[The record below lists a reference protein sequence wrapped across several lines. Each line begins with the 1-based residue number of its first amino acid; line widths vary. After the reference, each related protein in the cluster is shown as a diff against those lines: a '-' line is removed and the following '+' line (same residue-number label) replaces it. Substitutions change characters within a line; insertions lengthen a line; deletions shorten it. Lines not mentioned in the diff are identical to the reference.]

1 MSIKAGLGI
10 STDKDSIKAVKE
22 AVLQAKQ
29 NLGDNVPPN
38 VAIVFSSMEFA
49 HLTMVKTI
57 SSMLGPID
65 VLGCSTAAVICNA
78 GIFRHAIGIM
88 LLSITGDTYY
98 TSGNITDIK
107 YKTAMKAGEEF
118 GEKLLAGFKSARRDL
133 GIVFSDGLIDKS
145 SNLIYGIQER
155 LGSSFP
161 LVGALAMDNLRY
173 SKTFVYYNNTV
184 DNDAACGLIM
194 GGNVN
199 FGLGIKH
206 GWKPLGKP
214 RYITRAS
221 GNIAYEIDDIPAA
234 TVYED
239 YLDCD
244 LKELRVELRRIGTF
258 YPIGIYLHGE
268 EEYLLRNITDIGEDG
283 SLILQGNI
291 PENSQIRLMI
301 GTKET
306 CFTAAEQ
313 AVNEAKADLTAN
325 SVFFPKINFALVFDS
340 ISRYMLLG
348 RDAEKEL
355 AAIKKAVGPEV
366 PVIGLYTY
374 GEQGPLKS
382 IDYHGKVYLHNQTI
396 SVLLVGE

>member
-1 MSIKAGLGI
+1 MSIQAGLGI
-10 STDKDSIKAVKE
+10 STDKDSLKAVRE
-22 AVLQAKQ
+22 AALQARQ
-29 NLGDNVPPN
+29 GLDRDAAPN

-49 HLTMVKTI
+49 HLTMLKTL
-57 SSMLGPID
+57 SSLFGHID
-65 VLGCSTAAVICNA
+65 VLGCSTAAVICNE
-78 GIFRHAIGIM
+78 GIFRHAIAVM
-88 LLSITGDTYY
+88 LLSISADTYY
-98 TSGNITDIK
+98 TTGNITDIK
-107 YKTAMKAGEEF
+107 YKTAVKAGEEF

-145 SNLIYGIQER
+145 SSLIYGIQER

-173 SKTFVYYNNTV
+173 SKTFVYYNQSV
-184 DNDAACGLIM
+184 ENDAACGLIM
-194 GGNVN
+194 GGKVN

-214 RYITRAS
+214 RYVTRAS
-221 GNIAYEIDDIPAA
+221 GNVAYEIDDIPAA

-244 LKELRVELRRIGTF
+244 IRELRLELRRIGTF
-258 YPIGIYLHGE
+258 YPIGICLQGE
-268 EEYLLRNITDIGEDG
+268 EEYLLRNITRIGEDG

-306 CFTAAEQ
+306 CFTAAEH
-313 AVNEAKADLTAN
+313 AVNEAKEALSMRSNT
-325 SVFFPKINFALVFDS
+325 FPKINFALVFDS

-348 RDAEKEL
+348 RDADKEL
-355 AAIKKAVGPEV
+355 EAIKKAVGPGV

>member
-88 LLSITGDTYY
+88 LLSITSDTYY
-98 TSGNITDIK
+98 ATGNITDIK

-133 GIVFSDGLIDKS
+133 GIVFSDGMIDKN

-173 SKTFVYYNNTV
+173 SKTFVYYNQTV
-184 DNDAACGLIM
+184 ESDAACGLIM

-214 RYITRAS
+214 RFITRAS

-239 YLDCD
+239 YLDCN
-244 LKELRVELRRIGTF
+244 LKELRLELRRIGTF
-258 YPIGIYLHGE
+258 YPIGIYLPGE

-313 AVNEAKADLTAN
+313 AVNEAKSDLTAN
-325 SVFFPKINFALVFDS
+325 SAFFPKINFALVFDS

-355 AAIKKAVGPEV
+355 DAVKKAVGPGV

>member
-1 MSIKAGLGI
+1 MSIQAGLGI
-10 STDKDSIKAVKE
+10 STDKDSLKAVRE
-22 AVLQAKQ
+22 AALQARQ
-29 NLGDNVPPN
+29 RFDGNASPN
-38 VAIVFSSMEFA
+38 VAIVFSSIEFA
-49 HLTMVKTI
+49 HLTMLKTI
-57 SSMLGPID
+57 SSMFGHID
-65 VLGCSTAAVICNA
+65 VLGCSTTAVLCNQ
-78 GIFRHAIGIM
+78 GVFRHAVAV
-88 LLSITGDTYY
+88 LLLNMSPDTYY
-98 TSGNITDIK
+98 TTGSITDIK
-107 YKTAMKAGEEF
+107 YKTAIKAGEEF
-118 GEKLLAGFKSARRDL
+118 GEKLLAGLKSARRDL
-133 GIVFSDGLIDKS
+133 GIIFSDGLIDKS
-145 SNLIYGIQER
+145 SNLIYGMQER
-155 LGSSFP
+155 LGTSFP
-161 LVGALAMDNLRY
+161 VVGALAMDNLRY
-173 SKTFVYYNNTV
+173 SKTFVYYNQSV
-184 DNDAACGLIM
+184 ESDAACGLIL
-194 GGNVN
+194 GGGVN
-199 FGLGIKH
+199 FGLGIRH

-244 LKELRVELRRIGTF
+244 IKELRLELRRIGTF
-258 YPIGIYLHGE
+258 YPIGIYLQGE

-313 AVNEAKADLTAN
+313 AVHEAKEAL
-325 SVFFPKINFALVFDS
+325 SVKTGACPRIKFALVFDS

-348 RDAEKEL
+348 RDAEKEVE
-355 AAIKKAVGPEV
+355 AVKRAVGPGV